1 LATSAPEKQANLS
14 IYSHFFQE
22 EKTS

>member
-14 IYSHFFQE
+14 IYSHFSQE

>member
-1 LATSAPEKQANLS
+1 LATSAPEKPNLS

-22 EKTS
+22 